1 MAAFASLRAT
11 FRVITPMFLG
21 DVERRASRFSVASFK
36 DALQFWW
43 GACAYPRWLQQ
54 DWDATGAL
62 AALRR
67 CEAVPR
73 RIAAVSMFAPGRD
86 VRCR

>member
-1 MAAFASLRAT
+1 MTAFASLHAT
-11 FRVITPMFLG
+11 FRIITPMFLG
-21 DVERRASRFSVASFK
+21 DVERRASRFSIAGFK
-36 DALQFWW
+36 GALQFWW
-43 GACAYPRWLQQ
+43 RARAYPRWLQQ
-54 DWDATGAL
+54 DWDAIGAL

-73 RIAAVSMFAPGRD
+73 RIAAVSMFAPGRG